1 MNTVWHVCSVVVH
14 VNTERMAA
22 VNDALEKL
30 PNVDVAASDSDTGK
44 MAVVLESDS
53 EDTLLKHIASIRELA
68 GVLAVSL
75 VYHQLDEPSLMNNLL
90 LSMNNLL
97 INKLRVR
104 KYHETQSTTLYE
116 GERGCCGRCGRR
128 HHHSYRGSRRDRA
141 IGRYSLG

>member
-75 VYHQLDEPSLMNNLL
+75 VYHQLDEPSFD
-90 LSMNNLL
+90 
-97 INKLRVR
+97 
-104 KYHETQSTTLYE
+104 EQSFAFDEQPLDQQAQ
-116 GERGCCGRCGRR
+116 GEE
-128 HHHSYRGSRRDRA
+128 
-141 IGRYSLG
+141 IP

>member
-22 VNDALEKL
+22 VSDALEKL

-53 EDTLLKHIASIRELA
+53 EDALLKHIASIRELT

-75 VYHQLDEPSLMNNLL
+75 VYHQLDE
-90 LSMNNLL
+90 
-97 INKLRVR
+97 
-104 KYHETQSTTLYE
+104 QSFDEQSFAFDEQPLDQQAQ
-116 GERGCCGRCGRR
+116 GEE
-128 HHHSYRGSRRDRA
+128 
-141 IGRYSLG
+141 IP